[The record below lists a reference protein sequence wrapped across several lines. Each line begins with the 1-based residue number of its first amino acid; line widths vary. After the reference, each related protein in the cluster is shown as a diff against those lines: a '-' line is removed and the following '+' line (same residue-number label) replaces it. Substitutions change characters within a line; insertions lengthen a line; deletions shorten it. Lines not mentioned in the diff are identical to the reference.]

1 MCDRH
6 SSFMSSKLLKAY
18 EFDITQDDFLGAM
31 IIGRGAGDQFEVYDR
46 DTNAPLLMK
55 GDNYQFG
62 DP

>member
-1 MCDRH
+1 
-6 SSFMSSKLLKAY
+6 MSSKLLKAY